1 MMIRTIVMLTFI
13 TGLMA
18 KNYLI
23 ETGDKE
29 GGDQGDQG
37 DYTLTGKIEMKE
49 YGQVDDNTF
58 DFLI

>member
-29 GGDQGDQG
+29 EGDQGDQG

-58 DFLI
+58 I